1 LSPWPAGTQRF
12 AAELSLEAS
21 VGRYQALLAS
31 DLVDAVDMAR
41 ATPGATL
48 VDTPPGVNLS

>member
-1 LSPWPAGTQRF
+1 MSPWPAGTQRF

-31 DLVDAVDMAR
+31 DLVDVVYTAR

>member
-31 DLVDAVDMAR
+31 DLVDAVDMA
-41 ATPGATL
+41 PGYAWR
-48 VDTPPGVNLS
+48 NLG